1 MKRKKVSK
9 VREPLH
15 KLNKIII
22 LFITI
27 ELFFLTFYGL
37 KFYGKKTPEVSQC
50 LQEGRRYSIDEAIVN
65 PQVCDVE
72 ISTDA
77 DFAKL
82 ALASENLG
90 NVQTLYFRKTPNT
103 EIPAEIGN
111 LKNLTSINFHHS
123 IKTSLPPDI
132 GKLKSLKVLSMN
144 KADIKNIPK
153 EIGDLHSLE
162 NLTLNNN
169 FAKVVMPPE
178 IAKLRN
184 LKVMAITDTIQV
196 DLPAELSEIKSL
208 EELYLNGSGLSTIPE
223 PIYQLKNLKIL
234 NISDN
239 EINPADVEKI
249 RLSLP
254 NTTVVF

>member
-72 ISTDA
+72 IS
-77 DFAKL
+77 
-82 ALASENLG
+82 
-90 NVQTLYFRKTPNT
+90 
-103 EIPAEIGN
+103 N

-184 LKVMAITDTIQV
+184 LKVMAITDTIRV